1 MKTYTVMVKMIV
13 TEAELLAARGVY
25 KNAHNSDGTDIQA
38 IASDIQNYCYDD
50 GCMHGEFVVLS
61 VEEVT

>member
-1 MKTYTVMVKMIV
+1 MKTYNVMVKMIV
-13 TEAELLAARGVY
+13 TEAELIAARGAY
-25 KNAHNSDGTDIQA
+25 KNAHNGSGTDIQA
-38 IASDIQNYCYDD
+38 IAEDIQNYCYDD